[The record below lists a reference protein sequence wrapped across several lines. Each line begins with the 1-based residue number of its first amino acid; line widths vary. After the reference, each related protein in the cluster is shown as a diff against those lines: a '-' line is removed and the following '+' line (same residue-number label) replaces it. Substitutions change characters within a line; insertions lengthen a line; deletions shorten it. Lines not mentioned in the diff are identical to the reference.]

1 MNQSQNFLKVSVIG
15 DGGVGKTTLCHR
27 ATEGI
32 FLNNFALTIGL
43 NVFKYEV
50 RTDKLWRLMLFDL
63 GGQEAKYGA
72 NADVFIRGSSAAI
85 LVYDLS
91 SIISYFSL
99 TADWLPFIQ
108 LYVPKI
114 PLILVGSK
122 SDIPPEEVEVP
133 EDLVEAFIAE
143 NLDQFNIMTPSLHVS
158 AKTGQNVDKMM
169 RQVIDGINLYRTL
182 GIID

>member
-1 MNQSQNFLKVSVIG
+1 LKVTVIG

-27 ATEGI
+27 ATEGV
-32 FLNNFALTIGL
+32 FQNNFALTIGL
-43 NVFKYEV
+43 NVFKYELS
-50 RTDKLWRLMLFDL
+50 TKNALGLMLFDL
-63 GGQEAKYGA
+63 GGQDAKYGA

-85 LVYDLS
+85 VVYDLS
-91 SIISYFSL
+91 SIISFFSL

-122 SDIPPEEVEVP
+122 SDIPPEDVEVP
-133 EDLVEAFIAE
+133 EDIVEAFIAE
-143 NLDQFNIMTPSLHVS
+143 NLDQFNIMTPSLQVS

-169 RQVIDGINLYRTL
+169 QQVMDGINLYQTL

>member
-1 MNQSQNFLKVSVIG
+1 LNQAQKFLQVCVVG

-27 ATEGI
+27 ATEGV
-32 FLNNFALTIGL
+32 FQNNFALTIGL

-50 RTDKLWRLMLFDL
+50 RSDNIQRLMLFDL

-85 LVYDLS
+85 LIYDLS
-91 SIISYFSL
+91 SIISFFSL
-99 TADWLPFIQ
+99 TADWLPFIH

-122 SDIPPEEVEVP
+122 SDIPPDHIEVP
-133 EDLVEAFIAE
+133 EDLVEAFIVE
-143 NLDQFNIMTPSLHVS
+143 NLHQFNIMTPSLQVS
-158 AKTGQNVDKMM
+158 AKNGQNIDKMM
-169 RQVIDGINLYRTL
+169 QQVIDGINLYQTL